1 MSELDAVAG
10 MYNIVDREKRATADY
25 QLPLE
30 EFIDQLEERSL
41 PPEVCVVGLEDVLS
55 EDDELRERLVS
66 VMRSEMDYL
75 NNQHPLPSIQFAVEG
90 TFQSVGDS
98 FEIQVDDEFYALK
111 PIFGRQIKRRE
122 DGWLAT
128 PFRV

>member
-1 MSELDAVAG
+1 MSEIDAVAG

-41 PPEVCVVGLEDVLS
+41 PQEVCVVGLEDILS
-55 EDDELRERLVS
+55 GDDELRGRLVS

-90 TFQSVGDS
+90 TFQSVGDT
-98 FEIQVDDEFYALK
+98 FEIQVDDKFYALE
-111 PIFGRQIKRRE
+111 PIFGRQIKQRE
-122 DGWLAT
+122 QGWLAT

>member
-1 MSELDAVAG
+1 MSEIDAVAG

-66 VMRSEMDYL
+66 VMRFEMDYL

>member
-1 MSELDAVAG
+1 MSDIDAVAG
-10 MYNIVDREKRATADY
+10 MYNIVNRESRTTADY
-25 QLPLE
+25 QLPLD
-30 EFIDQLEERSL
+30 EFIHQLEERTL
-41 PPEVCVVGLEDVLS
+41 PKKVCVVGLEEALS
-55 EDDELRERLVS
+55 EDDDLRERLVS

-90 TFQSVGDS
+90 EFQSVGDS
-98 FEIQVDDEFYALK
+98 FEVQIAGEFYALE
-111 PIFGRQIKRRE
+111 PIFGRQIKRRR

>member
-1 MSELDAVAG
+1 MSEIDAVAG
-10 MYNIVDREKRATADY
+10 MYNIVDREKRTTADY

-41 PPEVCVVGLEDVLS
+41 PQEVCVVGLEDVLS

-66 VMRSEMDYL
+66 IMRSEMDYL

-98 FEIQVDDEFYALK
+98 FEIQLDGEFYALR

>member
-1 MSELDAVAG
+1 MSEIDAVAG

-41 PPEVCVVGLEDVLS
+41 PQEVCVVGLEDVLS

>member
-1 MSELDAVAG
+1 MSEIDAVAG
-10 MYNIVDREKRATADY
+10 MYNIVDRQKRTTADY

-41 PPEVCVVGLEDVLS
+41 PQEVCVVGLEEVLS
-55 EDDELRERLVS
+55 EDGELRERLVS
-66 VMRSEMDYL
+66 IMRSEMDYL
-75 NNQHPLPSIQFAVEG
+75 NNQHPLPSIQFSVEG
-90 TFQSVGDS
+90 TFQSVGNS

>member
-1 MSELDAVAG
+1 MSEIDAVAG
-10 MYNIVDREKRATADY
+10 MYNIVDRQKRATADY

-41 PPEVCVVGLEDVLS
+41 PREVCVVGLEDVLS

-98 FEIQVDDEFYALK
+98 FEIQVDDEFHSLE

-122 DGWLAT
+122 EGWLAT